1 MLLASSNNDFIIE
14 YENLEF
20 GKTWFFEGNKL
31 CLKYFKNNYFIFVI
45 NGEKNSE
52 IQIYDKLNK
61 FFVCNITDPKIN
73 SPFFIQKTNMKRHIL
88 MRKIQALI
96 NKSYQKLQENML
108 NLNIQ
113 KVIMRIR

>member
-1 MLLASSNNDFIIE
+1 MKKTAIYCIALSIIALAACSSPKKVGTESDSTTQESTQKSQNNNTNKMTQVLL
-14 YENLEF
+14 
-20 GKTWFFEGNKL
+20 KT
-31 CLKYFKNNYFIFVI
+31 
-45 NGEKNSE
+45 
-52 IQIYDKLNK
+52 
-61 FFVCNITDPKIN
+61 KIN